1 MAIKYGYVNARP
13 ADLRRRPPPPPL
25 SAADEWSGQAGRSAR
40 EALRPRARRMTSA
53 AYGLMAVPSGFDLDE
68 RAAARQPVD
77 DVAEERRGA
86 EYPPRSCRSFTFWV
100 TRRKSRAMPASAAIA
115 RCAGLG
121 WAARIR
127 SRRSSYH
134 AHTSAGSFENAS
146 GVASRCGSM
155 LRQ

>member
-1 MAIKYGYVNARP
+1 
-13 ADLRRRPPPPPL
+13 
-25 SAADEWSGQAGRSAR
+25 
-40 EALRPRARRMTSA
+40 MTSA
-53 AYGLMAVPSGFDLDE
+53 AYGLMAVPSGLTSTSVLL
-68 RAAARQPVD
+68 RVSQST

-86 EYPPRSCRSFTFWV
+86 EDPARSCRSFTFCV